1 MTHFAHSVPAG
12 CIFITQPALKET
24 LSFETPSLL

>member
-12 CIFITQPALKET
+12 PHFHHLTALKET